1 MLFSPDCGQQ
11 CWWTCVCSGLGGPSQ
26 GGDNSAGEAGDL
38 GASGEH
44 GLEGAAWVDVAVKAA
59 WGSHGVERQCF
70 LALDS
75 ELLRIS

>member
-1 MLFSPDCGQQ
+1 MLVE
-11 CWWTCVCSGLGGPSQ
+11 VCLLGLGGPSQ
-26 GGDNSAGEAGDL
+26 GGNNSAGEAGDL

-59 WGSHGVERQCF
+59 WGSRGVERQCF

>member
-1 MLFSPDCGQQ
+1 M
-11 CWWTCVCSGLGGPSQ
+11 VCLLRASQ
-26 GGDNSAGEAGDL
+26 GGNNSAGEAGDL
-38 GASGEH
+38 GVSGEH
-44 GLEGAAWVDVAVKAA
+44 RLEGAVWVDVALKVA